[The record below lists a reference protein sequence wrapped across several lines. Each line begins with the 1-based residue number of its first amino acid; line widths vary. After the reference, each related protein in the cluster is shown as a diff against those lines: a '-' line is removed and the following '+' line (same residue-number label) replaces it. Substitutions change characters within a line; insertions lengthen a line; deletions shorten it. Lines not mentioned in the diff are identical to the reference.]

1 MTKTALKEALHAEVD
16 TAEPDFD
23 RLVAGATRQ
32 GTRIRNVRRGGIA
45 LGAVAVV
52 GVVGAVGAGSS
63 LLGGAPTPSEA
74 PGFAPASPS
83 DATSPAVPL
92 RVPAPQDGRTLSPAQ
107 KSTISQR
114 VGRVIQREVPGT
126 GAYLINFETAS
137 IRFGQTITDQ
147 QHRALGAAL
156 PGWHIAR
163 SGGAAPATGLVD
175 EIPVTVAAAGWS
187 CEWYL
192 VDDKAACTES
202 DGGVAGLVIRSAS
215 EHDAWTS
222 SPDKGAGPGVHVSE
236 IHGDIFIT
244 VQGGQGTTNAEIQEL
259 GASLR
264 WN

>member
-1 MTKTALKEALHAEVD
+1 MTTTALKEALHAEVD
-16 TAEPDFD
+16 TAEPDLD

-52 GVVGAVGAGSS
+52 GVVGAVAVGSS
-63 LLGGAPTPSEA
+63 LLHGAQTPSEA
-74 PGFAPASPS
+74 PGFTATSPS

-92 RVPAPQDGRTLSPAQ
+92 RVPAPEDGRTLSPGQ

-114 VGRVIQREVPGT
+114 VDQVIQREVPGA
-126 GAYLINFETAS
+126 AYSIDLETAS
-137 IRFGQTITDQ
+137 IRFGQAITDR
-147 QHRALGAAL
+147 QHRALGAVL
-156 PGWHIAR
+156 PGWHIVR

-175 EIPVTVAAAGWS
+175 EVPVTVAAAGWS

-202 DGGVAGLVIRSAS
+202 DGGVAGLVIRPAS